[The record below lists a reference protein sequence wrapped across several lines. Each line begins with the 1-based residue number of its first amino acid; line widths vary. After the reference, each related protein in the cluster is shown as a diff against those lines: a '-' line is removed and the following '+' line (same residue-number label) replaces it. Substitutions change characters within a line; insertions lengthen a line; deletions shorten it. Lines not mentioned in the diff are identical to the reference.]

1 MNLAHP
7 AEQSRSFG
15 SEIQGLWYT
24 KCMTTT
30 QVPTR
35 FDNAQLA
42 LLDQLVEAG
51 LADSRS
57 ELIRL
62 AVEQLHEAH
71 RRRSIGQTIADGY
84 RKTPQTETENDW
96 ATANAI
102 ALIEAEPW

>member
-1 MNLAHP
+1 
-7 AEQSRSFG
+7 
-15 SEIQGLWYT
+15 
-24 KCMTTT
+24 MTTT

-35 FDNAQLA
+35 FDAAQLA

-51 LADSRS
+51 LAHSRS

-102 ALIEAEPW
+102 ALTEAEPW